1 MARFKTKK
9 SLALISVVAVVLG
22 VGLFNAFSAQAVSS
36 GTTIRG
42 AIGGDF
48 DSELPAGSVNGAD
61 WGVDETLRP
70 AADNAIHDGD
80 VFVQGPNSVDSNS
93 AECPGTAAHP
103 TATPGVVCIY
113 ILQSDNAANVEGLSI
128 APGTG
133 GSRFGFKVLWD
144 SSAHNGDTFLDAT
157 WAYKFP

>member
-1 MARFKTKK
+1 MAKLKTRKG
-9 SLALISVVAVVLG
+9 LAVISVMAVVLG
-22 VGLFNAFSAQAVSS
+22 IGLFNAFSAQAVTS

-48 DSELPAGSVNGAD
+48 DVELPAGSVNGTD

-70 AADNAIHDGD
+70 PASSQLHDSDVTVAGGAD
-80 VFVQGPNSVDSNS
+80 S
-93 AECPGTAAHP
+93 AENTCAGSAVHPSAPPGT
-103 TATPGVVCIY
+103 VCIY
-113 ILQSDNAANVEGLSI
+113 PLQSDNAQNLTGYSI

-133 GSRFGFKVLWD
+133 GSRFGFKLLWD
-144 SSAHNGDTFLDAT
+144 ASANNGDTFVDAT